1 MIGNICGSTNS
12 TNVVTVLR
20 ECVTIVLPT
29 SLAGSLIGKA
39 MKHPE
44 TGLAFRVTVTHL
56 NYETTRKCS
65 GG

>member
-39 MKHPE
+39 MKHTE
-44 TGLAFRVTVTHL
+44 NEVGVKGDGNT
-56 NYETTRKCS
+56 S
-65 GG
+65 